1 MLGMTAFT
9 SLHPTGTEWRQLC
22 DQALSELSTVPTGQL
37 AFLYLSDQ
45 IAGSADRIVDRLR
58 SESGI
63 PHWVGCTGMGLCSNG
78 RETYSETALSIL
90 VTPFTD
96 EDFRVI
102 PGFEQD
108 AQDWLDATRAWRE
121 RTMASVAVVHADPG
135 STRLPQLLEELGD
148 ALQGGFLL
156 GGIASADTLAL
167 QIADRATGNGLSGVL
182 FNGRV
187 AISTGL
193 SQGCSL
199 IGSKHRVTACRH
211 NVIEKID
218 DRPALDVFKQDIGE
232 VLARDLS
239 RVAGYIFAALPITG
253 SDTGDYLVR
262 NLIGIDPEQGLLAVG
277 DMLEPGMEIQFARR
291 DAATARD
298 DLKRM
303 IGDLK
308 RRLPGAPRGALYH
321 SCLGRGRNLFGDN
334 SAEMQ
339 LVRELLGDIPLAGF
353 YANGEIS
360 HNRLYGYTGVL
371 TLFS

>member
-1 MLGMTAFT
+1 MTAFT
-9 SLHPTGTEWRQLC
+9 SLHPSGTDWRQLC
-22 DQALSELSTVPTGQL
+22 DQALTELSKVATGRL

-45 IAGSADRIVDRLR
+45 IAGSADRIIDRLR

-78 RETYSETALSIL
+78 RETYSEPALSIL
-90 VTPFTD
+90 TTPFTD

-102 PGFEQD
+102 PGFEED
-108 AQDWLDATRAWRE
+108 AQDWLAATHAWRE

-148 ALQGGFLL
+148 GLQGGFLV

-167 QIADRATGNGLSGVL
+167 QIADRATGSGLSGVL
-182 FNGRV
+182 FGSQV

-199 IGSKHRVTACRH
+199 IGSKHRITACRH
-211 NVIEKID
+211 NVIETID
-218 DRPALDVFKQDIGE
+218 DRPAVEIFKQDIGE

-239 RVAGYIFAALPITG
+239 RVAGYIFAALPIAG

-277 DMLEPGMEIQFARR
+277 DLLEPGMDIQFARR

-298 DLKRM
+298 DLERM

-308 RRLPGAPRGALYH
+308 RRVPGTPRGALYH
-321 SCLGRGRNLFGDN
+321 SCLGRGRNLFGKD

-339 LVRELLGDIPLAGF
+339 LVRKLLGDIPLAGF